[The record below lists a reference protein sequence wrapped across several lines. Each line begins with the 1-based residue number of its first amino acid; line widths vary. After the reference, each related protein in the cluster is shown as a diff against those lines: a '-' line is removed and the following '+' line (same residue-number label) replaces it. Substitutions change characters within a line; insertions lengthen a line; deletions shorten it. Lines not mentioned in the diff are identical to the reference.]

1 MSIFNRIDDDFPE
14 PRPVPSYVVTGGRA
28 RPTRNTI
35 RPETLLVAVGD
46 GKQLPVTASSEK
58 RALLKMC
65 HRLLSLVEA
74 AAYLRLPVS
83 VAAVVACDLV
93 DEGFLRVSGEFSS
106 STDRYQP
113 DTRPGRPGLD
123 LLEEVLRGLH
133 KLV

>member
-1 MSIFNRIDDDFPE
+1 MSAFNGFDEFPE

-93 DEGFLRVSGEFSS
+93 DEGFLRVSGEFPSG
-106 STDRYQP
+106 TDRPRP
-113 DTRPGRPGLD
+113 DARPGRPGVD

>member
-1 MSIFNRIDDDFPE
+1 MSVYDKFDELPE
-14 PRPVPSYVVTGGRA
+14 PRPVPLYVVTGGRA

-46 GKQLPVTASSEK
+46 GKQLAVTASSEQ
-58 RALLKMC
+58 RALLAMC

-93 DEGFLRVSGEFSS
+93 DEGFLRVSGEFA
-106 STDRYQP
+106 P
-113 DTRPGRPGLD
+113 DPAGPDIRPGRPSIA
-123 LLEEVLRGLH
+123 LLEEVLRGLK
-133 KLV
+133 KLA

>member
-1 MSIFNRIDDDFPE
+1 MSVFDRLDELPE
-14 PRPVPSYVVTGGRA
+14 PRPVPLYMVTGGRA

-35 RPETLLVAVGD
+35 RAETLLVAAGD
-46 GKQLPVTASSEK
+46 GQQLPATASSEK

-93 DEGFLRVSGEFSS
+93 DEGFLRVSGEFASGR
-106 STDRYQP
+106 DPAEP
-113 DTRPGRPGLD
+113 DVRPGRPSLD
-123 LLEEVLRGLH
+123 LLEEVLRGLK